1 MYNIYVSN
9 SFIMSDDHDKDVN
22 FTISECDKQNRTI
35 LHLASAY
42 RFIRCAKDVSIF
54 FSNCAYTTDE

>member
-1 MYNIYVSN
+1 
-9 SFIMSDDHDKDVN
+9 MSDDHDKDVN